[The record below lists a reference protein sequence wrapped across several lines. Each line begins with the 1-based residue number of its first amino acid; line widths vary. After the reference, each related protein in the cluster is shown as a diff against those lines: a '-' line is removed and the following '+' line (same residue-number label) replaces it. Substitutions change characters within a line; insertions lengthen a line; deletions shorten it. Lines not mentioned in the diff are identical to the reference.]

1 MSKGRILETTLC
13 IWEATLF
20 GKESFLRLV
29 KCIARLFVASARL
42 ELAVAGGEDQGAAT
56 VKFSAAGSKNS

>member
-1 MSKGRILETTLC
+1 MYKEVDYSTLD

-29 KCIARLFVASARL
+29 KCIARLFVAGASL

-56 VKFSAAGSKNS
+56 VKFSAAESKSP